1 MQKWV
6 ISMNNETLEYELLA
20 LIINYP
26 ELLERNILKKEYF
39 FGQDQI
45 LFNAIL
51 TEYKEHKVLLVENL
65 SKYSGVNL
73 EYYFKLQTD
82 NLSLITFLNLV
93 LFFHNYHY
101 KYLLFL

>member
-39 FGQDQI
+39 FG
-45 LFNAIL
+45 
-51 TEYKEHKVLLVENL
+51 
-65 SKYSGVNL
+65 
-73 EYYFKLQTD
+73 
-82 NLSLITFLNLV
+82 
-93 LFFHNYHY
+93 
-101 KYLLFL
+101 

>member
-39 FGQDQI
+39 YGQDQI
-45 LFNAIL
+45 LFKIIF
-51 TEYKEHKVLLVENL
+51 KVLSSIKQQIAL
-65 SKYSGVNL
+65 KDGL
-73 EYYFKLQTD
+73 EISPNK
-82 NLSLITFLNLV
+82 N
-93 LFFHNYHY
+93 
-101 KYLLFL
+101 